1 MKARSVLLAVV
12 PLALAGCRG
21 APVLPAP
28 PPPASG
34 PASFPSDWI
43 GDWAGPAHLIWP
55 DGRRREFAME
65 LHIAPTADPKRYT
78 WTVVYAEG
86 EQRQERLYELVVVD
100 AAEGR
105 YEIDEKNGI
114 RLATTLIAGTLRA
127 AFTVQGVQVVT
138 CERLER
144 TPSGERL
151 LSEMLSFDARDPAA
165 TGGGEVPPVTVIR
178 PSTLQEAVLVR
189 KVGK

>member
-1 MKARSVLLAVV
+1 MNAPFVLLALV
-12 PLALAGCRG
+12 PIALAGCRG
-21 APVLPAP
+21 APVSSAP
-28 PPPASG
+28 PPPSG

-43 GDWAGPAHLIWP
+43 GDWSGPAHLVWP
-55 DGRRREFAME
+55 DGRRREFSME
-65 LHIAPTADPKRYT
+65 LHIAPTTDPKRYT

-86 EQRQERLYELVVVD
+86 AQRQERPYELVVVD

-114 RLATTLIAGTLRA
+114 RLPTTLIGDTLRA

-138 CERLER
+138 CERLDR
-144 TPSGERL
+144 TPTGERL
-151 LSEMLSFDARDPAA
+151 VSEMLSFDARDPAS
-165 TGGGEVPPVTVIR
+165 TGGGEAPPVTVIR